1 MLTSTNQGTLLALL
15 HMIFGKRFS
24 PGRLVSRGEGRL
36 QAHHDVLHHSRAGA
50 SRQESGCEKGTPTLA
65 HLKMYPRNPVVAWSL
80 QMNPKASLS
89 KLGSQFDKT
98 GHVK

>member
-36 QAHHDVLHHSRAGA
+36 QAHHDVLHHSGARA
-50 SRQESGCEKGTPTLA
+50 SRQ
-65 HLKMYPRNPVVAWSL
+65 NVVVKKEL
-80 QMNPKASLS
+80 Q
-89 KLGSQFDKT
+89 LGLT
-98 GHVK
+98 